1 VIHYLIQFIIAS
13 NNKVSGGQQPLFYD
27 GLNNAF
33 AQEFEVS
40 LRTKDDIVGMS
51 GSADKVTVAHDA

>member
-27 GLNNAF
+27 GLNNA
-33 AQEFEVS
+33 QEFEVS